1 MDSEWIEQANAALD
15 TWGHHPSVERV
26 TSYTGGIQLEIFSD
40 VSLED
45 PDCSPLLKGEGTPR
59 PRLRGLYQL
68 PDADPFIRMAA
79 NPAVMARLEWML
91 GEGFAESMEPHAHVS
106 RQGDAGQSL
115 HAPIGGPATL
125 LRPVD
130 GKPYHH
136 SVNVQW
142 VLRDVEEGDGGFCV
156 IAGSHKARFPLP
168 TPPPRNLEMTAV
180 EELPCKAGDV

>member
-1 MDSEWIEQANAALD
+1 MSTLVVNLHVALLSHDRAQSIHTGGVMDAEWIAQANAALD
-15 TWGHHPSVERV
+15 TWGHHRSVERV
-26 TSYTGGIQLEIFSD
+26 RSYTGGIRLELFSD

-45 PDCSPLLKGEGTPR
+45 PECSPRLKGNGTPR

-68 PDADPFIRMAA
+68 PQPHAAAFVRMAA
-79 NPAVMARLEWML
+79 HPAVMDRLEWML
-91 GEGFAESMEPHAHVS
+91 GKGFAESMEPHAHVS
-106 RQGDAGQSL
+106 RHGDAGQSL

-156 IAGSHKARFPLP
+156 IPGR
-168 TPPPRNLEMTAV
+168 
-180 EELPCKAGDV
+180 

>member
-1 MDSEWIEQANAALD
+1 MDPKWIEQANAALD
-15 TWGHHPSVERV
+15 TWGHHPSIERV
-26 TSYTGGIQLEIFSD
+26 TSYTGGIQLELFSD
-40 VSLED
+40 ISLED
-45 PDCSPLLKGEGTPR
+45 PTCSPLLKGAGTPR

-79 NPAVMARLEWML
+79 HPAVMERLEWML

-130 GKPYHH
+130 GKPFHH
-136 SVNVQW
+136 SINVQW
-142 VLRDVEEGDGGFCV
+142 VLRDVDEGDGG
-156 IAGSHKARFPLP
+156 L
-168 TPPPRNLEMTAV
+168 
-180 EELPCKAGDV
+180 